1 MKKYLVTFDLDTT
14 EDDRSDAYHSAEEYL
29 NRFKYHEK
37 PIRNTYL
44 VADENDKISAVRIRD
59 SLKDFF
65 KKDDKIAVVQI
76 DGDWAW
82 RNCEQSSKDALK
94 NILSL

>member
-14 EDDRSDAYHSAEEYL
+14 EDDRSDAYSSAEEYL
-29 NRFKYHEK
+29 NGFKYHEK
-37 PIRNTYL
+37 PMRNTYL
-44 VADENDKISAVRIRD
+44 VADEDDKIGAVKIRD
-59 SLKDFF
+59 SLKDLFE
-65 KKDDKIAVVQI
+65 KDDKIIVVQM

-94 NILSL
+94 IILSL